1 MDLWRTESKGSDE
14 EEGEA
19 HLVVERSPNTDIF
32 YPTQIKIIYPLHI
45 NLVVGSLVISN
56 SYLTRLSYY
65 APMDYLC
72 CH

>member
-14 EEGEA
+14 EDGEA
-19 HLVVERSPNTDIF
+19 RIVVECSSNTDIF

-45 NLVVGSLVISN
+45 NLVVGSLVNSN
-56 SYLTRLSYY
+56 SYLIRLGYY